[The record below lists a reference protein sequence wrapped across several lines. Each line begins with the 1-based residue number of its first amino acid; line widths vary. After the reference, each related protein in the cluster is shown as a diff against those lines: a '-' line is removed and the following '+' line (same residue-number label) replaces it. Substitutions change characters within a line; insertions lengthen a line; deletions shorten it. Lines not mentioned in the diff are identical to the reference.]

1 MKLLMTSAA
10 MAAMLAVAIPAS
22 AQNGSTAAGNSMQQG
37 GAMNTAKP
45 MDNGAMVHDSMS
57 ADSSMSMK
65 HKKAKMK
72 MKSDTS
78 MSNGAMSD
86 DAPASGAKTPMQG
99 Q

>member
-37 GAMNTAKP
+37 GPMNTAKP

-78 MSNGAMSD
+78 NGAMSN

>member
-1 MKLLMTSAA
+1 
-10 MAAMLAVAIPAS
+10 
-22 AQNGSTAAGNSMQQG
+22 MQQG

-45 MDNGAMVHDSMS
+45 MDNGAMAHDSMS

-72 MKSDTS
+72 MKMKMKSDTS
-78 MSNGAMSD
+78 MPNGAMSN
-86 DAPASGAKTPMQG
+86 DAPASGTKPPMQG